1 MGISFFYYLLCFSE
15 SLMRGWELLGVCL
28 AFFPPS
34 VKFHSYLEGY
44 IYRHLDPSVD
54 TAKVSC
60 LGNSRNNNHLHLVGI
75 IKIFHVS
82 VPNFQKKHKTQIAPA
97 LGLIR

>member
-1 MGISFFYYLLCFSE
+1 
-15 SLMRGWELLGVCL
+15 MRGWELMGICL

-54 TAKVSC
+54 TAKVRSE
-60 LGNSRNNNHLHLVGI
+60 
-75 IKIFHVS
+75 
-82 VPNFQKKHKTQIAPA
+82 TIA
-97 LGLIR
+97 L

>member
-1 MGISFFYYLLCFSE
+1 
-15 SLMRGWELLGVCL
+15 MRGWELLGICL

-54 TAKVSC
+54 TPKV
-60 LGNSRNNNHLHLVGI
+60 GFNVWPPH
-75 IKIFHVS
+75 HVS
-82 VPNFQKKHKTQIAPA
+82 FICPGILRILVIFTFMARIM
-97 LGLIR
+97 LLLITCSMLDILQ